1 MENNKSQETQISRNL
16 KINTQ
21 TILQLDKQDII
32 KLKNI
37 VLELKSKHLQILGQ
51 TYEFR
56 QRSESKEASLRVDY
70 K

>member
-1 MENNKSQETQISRNL
+1 MERVFMENQKLQEAKITQNL

-21 TILQLDKQDII
+21 TLLQLEKQDII

-37 VLELKSKHLQILGQ
+37 VLELKNKHLQILGQ

-56 QRSESKEASLRVDY
+56 QSSESKQNL
-70 K
+70 

>member
-1 MENNKSQETQISRNL
+1 MENQKLQEAKITQNL

-21 TILQLDKQDII
+21 TLLQLEKQDII

-37 VLELKSKHLQILGQ
+37 VLELKNKHLQILGQ

-56 QRSESKEASLRVDY
+56 QSSESKQNL
-70 K
+70 

>member
-1 MENNKSQETQISRNL
+1 MEDQKSQESKITQNL

-21 TILQLDKQDII
+21 ALSQLDKQDIT

-56 QRSESKEASLRVDY
+56 QHQEFESKI
-70 K
+70 